1 MENQE
6 QNIVA
11 DKVLA
16 FDTIFTNN
24 HIKMLKVLIFFLDSP
39 IQKMLAAYIK
49 FLELQHTLTYMNT
62 HTVLLK
68 SHSGTLDI
76 NALCRELTPYCSK
89 DEKDK
94 INNIL
99 NMYQSMENFRQIS
112 QTMEMMKDL
121 FPEGMSN
128 SENMFSS
135 FFDMNSMGNT
145 DIFNMFTSM
154 MGSLDNTEQ

>member
-1 MENQE
+1 MDNQE

-16 FDTIFTNN
+16 FDAIFTNN

-49 FLELQHTLTYMNT
+49 FLELQHTLTYMNS
-62 HTVLLK
+62 HPVLPQ
-68 SHSGTLDI
+68 SQSGSPDI
-76 NALCRELTPYCSK
+76 NALCKEIIPYCSK
-89 DEKDK
+89 EEKDK
-94 INNIL
+94 VNNIL

-121 FPEGMSN
+121 FPEGMSG
-128 SENMFSS
+128 SEDMFSS
-135 FFDMNSMGNT
+135 FFDMGSMGNS

-154 MGSLDNTEQ
+154 MGNSDNTDQ